1 MNRNV
6 AAYMLLAEEFLNDA
20 RLLFAAGS
28 YRSAASRAYYSFYDA
43 VRALLST
50 KSISSK
56 SHQAA
61 RVLFSEQFIKDGP
74 FTSQDSKDFH
84 ALFNLRQNS
93 DYDPDEFLE
102 LAEVEKAIETAA
114 EFLLQT
120 EAYLRDN
127 GFAQ

>member
-6 AAYMLLAEEFLNDA
+6 SAYMLMSEEFPNDA
-20 RLLFAAGS
+20 RILFAAGG

-43 VRALLST
+43 VSALLAT
-50 KSISSK
+50 KSIVSK

-61 RVLFSEQFIKDGP
+61 RALFSEQFIKNGP

-93 DYDPDEFLE
+93 DYDPDELPE
-102 LAEVEKAIETAA
+102 TAEVEKAIEVAT

-120 EAYLRDN
+120 EAYLRSMDHS
-127 GFAQ
+127 Q